1 MADQISMGDW
11 IQSEAQAMSERASR
25 ILAAASSF
33 APKTPLALIERA
45 KSDPDRVKLLRMEGE
60 PDRYQIAFTKSERQE
75 ILDKYIELRRPF
87 WKGPSGELEDS
98 AESFTALL
106 VIVAEGIL
114 WSDAA
119 MPDEQQKRRKKFD
132 QLKGA
137 FLRVS
142 ELIEELDS
150 AALGFFVAKIE
161 EAEGRPALLNDP
173 VMAMTTAGEM
183 KPNVIRTLSML
194 QEVAATVAKDLPAYD
209 RDQNHPN
216 MKAAMLLDRYFS
228 EYSLEFTA
236 SEAGFAAL
244 CLRKAIGLATG
255 EEPERV
261 EYWLSKSLAH
271 QDSMAAFR
279 ARHKNA

>member
-11 IQSEAQAMSERASR
+11 IKSEAQAMSDRASR
-25 ILAAASSF
+25 ILKATSAF
-33 APKTPLALIERA
+33 TPKTLLALIERA
-45 KSDPDRVKLLRMEGE
+45 KSDPDRVKLIRMEGE

-75 ILDKYIELRRPF
+75 ILDKYIECRRPF
-87 WKGPSGELEDS
+87 WKGAPGELEDS
-98 AESFTALL
+98 AESFAALL

-119 MPDEQQKRRKKFD
+119 MPDEQTTRRKKFE

-161 EAEGRPALLNDP
+161 EAEGRSALLNDP
-173 VMAMTTAGEM
+173 VMAMTTAGEI

-209 RDQNHPN
+209 REQNRPH
-216 MKAAMLLDRYFS
+216 MKAAMLLDKYFF
-228 EYSLEFTA
+228 EHSLEFTD

-255 EEPERV
+255 KEPERV
-261 EYWLSKSLAH
+261 AHWLEKSLAH
-271 QDSMAAFR
+271 EDSMAAFR